1 MTASGRPV
9 FIKVMNTLK
18 RRAQRGRGASIEE
31 MCAAANQV
39 LSDHT
44 ADSRDA
50 TLGAIAESRQAIAAW
65 KVGGNNA
72 ILVQNLARMAR
83 EAEDQGNVLGNP
95 LLAQV
100 GTRLNTFV
108 TLFSRLPPEAA
119 PNRKAIMAIEL
130 HLDAMLVAIDKGQ
143 HDTIE
148 DSALVLLSD
157 LELTRRTIS

>member
-1 MTASGRPV
+1 MTASGQPT
-9 FIKVMNTLK
+9 FIKVINTLK

-44 ADSRDA
+44 AGLRTA
-50 TLGAIAESRQAIAAW
+50 TLSAIAESRQAIAAW
-65 KVGGNNA
+65 KVGGDNA
-72 ILVQNLARMAR
+72 ILVKNLATMAL

-95 LLAQV
+95 LLVQV
-100 GTRLNTFV
+100 GTRLGTFI
-108 TLFSRLPPEAA
+108 TLFSKLPPQSA
-119 PNRKAIMAIEL
+119 PNRKAIIAIEL
-130 HLDAMLVAIDKGQ
+130 HLDAMLVAIDKGS

-157 LELTRRTIS
+157 LELTQRTIG

>member
-1 MTASGRPV
+1 MTASGQPV

-18 RRAQRGRGASIEE
+18 RRALRGRGASIEE
-31 MCAAANQV
+31 MCAAADQV

-44 ADSRDA
+44 AGSRNT
-50 TLGAIAESRQAIAAW
+50 TLDAIAESRQAIAAW

-72 ILVQNLARMAR
+72 ILVQNLATMAR

-100 GTRLNTFV
+100 GTRLSTFI
-108 TLFSRLPPEAA
+108 TLFSRLPPQSA
-119 PNRKAIMAIEL
+119 PNRKAIVAIEL

-143 HDTIE
+143 HYEIE
-148 DSALVLLSD
+148 DAALVLLSD
-157 LELTRRTIS
+157 LELTQRTIT